1 MDFNDYSIDAILAE
15 NQKVQCKFKQKIP
28 NMGIWGITQNAKLQ
42 MPVWLSYI
50 ILYSLQRLADLVF
63 PAPFGQRVHNALKA
77 EPRSVRLSGLVG
89 LLYSIQGS
97 RAKELSEMMTDAFT
111 TRLMEVV
118 DQAYHFANGSMTG
131 VSAAGTPQAFREGLD
146 NTERELFLLA
156 RNSEKASKEW
166 YDGGNHRAKP
176 I

>member
-1 MDFNDYSIDAILAE
+1 
-15 NQKVQCKFKQKIP
+15 
-28 NMGIWGITQNAKLQ
+28 MGHLGGGTERDITQNAKLQ

-50 ILYSLQRLADLVF
+50 ILYSGWADLVF
-63 PAPFGQRVHNALKA
+63 PAPFAQRVHNALKA

-89 LLYSIQGS
+89 AGASWYMLGRMLMDIIQGS
-97 RAKELSEMMTDAFT
+97 RAKELSEMMTEAFT
-111 TRLMEVV
+111 ARLMEVV
-118 DQAYHFANGSMTG
+118 DQAYHFANVGSMTG
-131 VSAAGTPQAFREGLD
+131 VSTAGTPQAFREGLD

-166 YDGGNHRAKP
+166 YDGGNHRVKP